1 LQNNPEQKKSVL
13 IVGAGAMGL
22 VAGYHLALAGAEITF
37 LVRPGRVAGLVAP
50 QTLYCYDDNKL
61 KIFTGYNVISDIEG
75 ADPTHYDYVMVT
87 LDGST
92 ARSAEG
98 TALLKAIG
106 DAIRPTAAEVIIGGV
121 GAGLRAHFL
130 SAMDLPSSRVLNGV
144 LGVLSYQ
151 VDRANL
157 PAHPP
162 ADPAL
167 IAQASMA
174 YRHFSKNGFILDST
188 NPASAKAFAA
198 LYNQC
203 GVSHCTIMNKT
214 VFAMFSKIPFPLFAV
229 SELAGWPAL
238 TELAKNK
245 PLRALHGQAVREIAR
260 LSDHGLTGKAAALA
274 LTDGIAL
281 KIWTATEKSTLPMD
295 FVAFNKFH
303 HGGKVKSQDIL
314 VMRECVALGEAQ
326 GAKMTALK
334 EILARLAE
342 HDAKSIT

>member
-1 LQNNPEQKKSVL
+1 LQNTPAAKKSIL
-13 IVGAGAMGL
+13 IAGAGAMGL
-22 VAGYHLALAGAEITF
+22 AAGYHLSLAGAEITF
-37 LVRPGRVAGLVAP
+37 LVRPGRFAGLVTP
-50 QTLYCYDDNKL
+50 QTLYCYDDNTL
-61 KIFTGYNVISDIEG
+61 KIFTGYKVISDIGG
-75 ADPTHYDYVMVT
+75 ADPTYYDYVMVT
-87 LDGST
+87 LDGSA

-98 TALLKAIG
+98 TELLKSIG
-106 DAIRPTAAEVIIGGV
+106 DAIRPSTAEVIIGGV

-130 SAMDLPSSRVLNGV
+130 SAMNLPSTRVLNGV

-167 IAQASMA
+167 IAQSGMA
-174 YRHFSKNGFILDST
+174 YRHISKNGFILDST

-203 GVSHCTIMNKT
+203 GVSHCMIMNKT